1 MKRITN
7 MIDQLTAIDTDL
19 FLTLN
24 GIHNTYWDYFMSAFS
39 GKLIWIPMYVSIAY
53 LLFKNLDWKEALL
66 FVIAIGLA
74 AGLSDNAPKPSAHL
88 PRGCGRRIPTTK
100 FQFLST

>member
-1 MKRITN
+1 

-39 GKLIWIPMYVSIAY
+39 TDEHSEEMR
-53 LLFKNLDWKEALL
+53 
-66 FVIAIGLA
+66 
-74 AGLSDNAPKPSAHL
+74 AGFP
-88 PRGCGRRIPTTK
+88 
-100 FQFLST
+100 